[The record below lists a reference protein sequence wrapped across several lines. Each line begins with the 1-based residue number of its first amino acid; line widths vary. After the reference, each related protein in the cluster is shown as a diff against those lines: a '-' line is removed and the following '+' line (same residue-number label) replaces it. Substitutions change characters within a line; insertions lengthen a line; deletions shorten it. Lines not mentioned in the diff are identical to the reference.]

1 MNFNGLHG
9 DLYDEDDIPDISEE
23 NEGFSQDRPW
33 FSKNQIRNV
42 DELKPGMT
50 VISYHYS
57 GRCSGQGVCFYR
69 IEDNP
74 YEENDNWRIKV
85 SEIEKGKVIFT
96 NDIFLADYSVVPYN
110 TGFWNHRNCL
120 LKTRSKK
127 TKSIRLP
134 KDLRSYAA

>member
-1 MNFNGLHG
+1 MDFG
-9 DLYDEDDIPDISEE
+9 DLYGDLYEDDIPGE
-23 NEGFSQDRPW
+23 NGGSSRDRPW
-33 FSKNQIRNV
+33 FSRNQIRNV
-42 DELKPGMT
+42 VDELEPGMT
-50 VISYHYS
+50 VISYHYF

-74 YEENDNWRIKV
+74 YEENNNWRIKV

-110 TGFWNHRNCL
+110 TGFWNHSNCL

-134 KDLRSYAA
+134 KDLRSYAV